1 MTWPTFLFLGAP
13 RSGTTQLYE
22 GLRQHPEIFMSPVK
36 EPLYFVSPR
45 YHLTRVEQDDA
56 YQALF
61 AEAGA
66 ARHVGEAS
74 TLYLYD
80 PEAPARIRAALPDV
94 RLIAI
99 LRHPVERAYS
109 QYVFERL
116 LQHETFPTFE
126 QALAAEPE
134 RRRRGDSPFLYYVDV
149 GRYAAQIRRY
159 QALFPE
165 DRLLWLLHDD
175 LRQDQPGTFHRIF
188 RFLDVDPTFTPDL
201 DGAVN
206 QSGVP
211 RHPSLYRWL
220 HRTARPFKAWMPDP
234 WVQRLRREADQAL
247 LQEAPAVAPDTRRQL
262 LETFRADIVETGAL
276 IGRDLRHWIDTPA

>member
-22 GLRQHPEIFMSPVK
+22 GLRQHPEIFMSAVK

-45 YHLTRVEQDDA
+45 YRLTRVEREDE

-61 AEAGA
+61 AEAGP
-66 ARHVGEAS
+66 ARAVGEAS

-80 PEAPARIRAALPDV
+80 PEAPARIRAALPEV

-116 LQHETFPTFE
+116 LQHEVYPTFE
-126 QALAAEPE
+126 QALAAEPD
-134 RRRRGDSPFLYYVDV
+134 RRRRGDSPFLYYLDV

-159 QALFPE
+159 QALFAE
-165 DRLLWLLHDD
+165 DHLLWLLHDD
-175 LRQDQPGTFHRIF
+175 LRHNQADTFRRIF
-188 RFLDVDPTFTPDL
+188 RFLDVDPAFTPDL
-201 DGAVN
+201 DGAAN

-220 HRTARPFKAWMPDP
+220 HRTARPLKAWMPDP

-247 LQEAPAVAPDTRRQL
+247 LQEAPAVAPETRRRL
-262 LETFRADIVETGAL
+262 VDDFRDDIVETARL
-276 IGRDLRHWIDTPA
+276 IGRDLGHWLAVSP